1 MGMRF
6 SEAHVP
12 LHVEGQ
18 VVRPAEGPLTQFALE
33 GPVPGVLPLVA
44 GELV

>member
-12 LHVEGQ
+12 LHVEGE
-18 VVRPAEGPLTQFALE
+18 VVGPAEGPLAQLALE
-33 GPVPGVLPLVA
+33 GPVPGVFPLMP
-44 GELV
+44 GELI